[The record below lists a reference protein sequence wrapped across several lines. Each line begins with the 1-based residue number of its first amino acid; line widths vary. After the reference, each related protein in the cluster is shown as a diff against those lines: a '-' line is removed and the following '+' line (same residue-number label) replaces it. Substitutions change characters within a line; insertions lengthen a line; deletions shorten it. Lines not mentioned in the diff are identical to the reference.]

1 MKLVTSNLYP
11 HYTPDHCA
19 FCVSRQFL
27 HFFLIFSAHFNIQV
41 CYTIHHKK
49 ISCRSLARWL
59 SDSSR
64 LSDKLQVVCVPVVRF
79 FVVIGQATGR
89 LRAGCPILR
98 GYRTTDSLNTY
109 TKQATR
115 KLIMRGA
122 CLAAFYYLFLPAPS
136 GFPETPRSKAA
147 KCFSDA
153 AIRRSKTLLT
163 SSGKSSA
170 SRNCP

>member
-49 ISCRSLARWL
+49 N
-59 SDSSR
+59 
-64 LSDKLQVVCVPVVRF
+64 KLQVACALAVRF
-79 FVVIGQATGR
+79 FAVIGQATGR
-89 LRAGCPILR
+89 LRAGCPIIR

-115 KLIMRGA
+115 KLIMRVA
-122 CLAAFYYLFLPAPS
+122 CSMVLYHFFLPAPS
-136 GFPETPRSKAA
+136 GFPSTPRSKAA